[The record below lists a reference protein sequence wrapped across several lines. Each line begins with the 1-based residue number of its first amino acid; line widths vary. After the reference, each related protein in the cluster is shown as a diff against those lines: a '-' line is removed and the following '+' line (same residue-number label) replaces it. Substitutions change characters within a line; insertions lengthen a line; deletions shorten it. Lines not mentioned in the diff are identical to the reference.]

1 MNAEQKRIA
10 INHAGVVTY
19 NGLESILNSC
29 SYDTESRGGSGTSG
43 GNGCAITDSLDQ
55 DTASSCSSSKDA
67 YGSSYSSQCLMSRLS
82 SKQEEEQALI
92 EWEPLQSL
100 HHLCVKGKAPITYT
114 MHVADVETMK
124 ERFAKLLLGEDV
136 SGGARGTST
145 ALALSNSITNLSGTG
160 I

>member
-1 MNAEQKRIA
+1 MLNKRKCY
-10 INHAGVVTY
+10 NDAGVVTY
-19 NGLESILNSC
+19 NGLESILNCC
-29 SYDTESRGGSGTSG
+29 SYDTESRGGSGVSG
-43 GNGCAITDSLDQ
+43 GEGCATTDSPDQ
-55 DTASSCSSSKDA
+55 DTASSCSSSRNA
-67 YGSSYSSQCLMSRLS
+67 YGSSFSSQCLMS

-92 EWEPLQSL
+92 EWEPLQRL
-100 HHLCVKGKAPITYT
+100 HHLSVKGKAPMTYT

-136 SGGARGTST
+136 SGGARGIST

>member
-1 MNAEQKRIA
+1 
-10 INHAGVVTY
+10 VVTY

-29 SYDTESRGGSGTSG
+29 SYDTESHGGSGTSG
-43 GNGCAITDSLDQ
+43 GDGCAITDSPDQ
-55 DTASSCSSSKDA
+55 DTASSCSSSKEA
-67 YGSSYSSQCLMSRLS
+67 YGSSFSSQCLTS
-82 SKQEEEQALI
+82 SKQEGEQALL
-92 EWEPLQSL
+92 EWEPLQSI

-114 MHVADVETMK
+114 THIADVETMK

-136 SGGARGTST
+136 SGGARGSCT